1 MKIAIYGIYK
11 YLQSETDDCIMSL
24 KKRSSHI
31 DSCLYR
37 CLSVSPTAFA
47 CRCHSD
53 PKTEKDNTLTDKN
66 TKTKLKIQYHA
77 RNMYHYI
84 DVTYSRFF
92 MV

>member
-1 MKIAIYGIYK
+1 MILAYIVVFLLVPLHLLVDVTQTLRQK
-11 YLQSETDDCIMSL
+11 
-24 KKRSSHI
+24 
-31 DSCLYR
+31 
-37 CLSVSPTAFA
+37 
-47 CRCHSD
+47 
-53 PKTEKDNTLTDKN
+53 KDNILTDKN

>member
-1 MKIAIYGIYK
+1 MILAYIIVFLLVPLHLLVDVTQTLRQK
-11 YLQSETDDCIMSL
+11 
-24 KKRSSHI
+24 
-31 DSCLYR
+31 
-37 CLSVSPTAFA
+37 
-47 CRCHSD
+47 
-53 PKTEKDNTLTDKN
+53 KDNILTDKN

>member
-1 MKIAIYGIYK
+1 MEYTSIYNQKQTIAYCHI
-11 YLQSETDDCIMSL
+11 
-24 KKRSSHI
+24 RSSHI

-53 PKTEKDNTLTDKN
+53 PKTEKDNILTDKN

>member
-1 MKIAIYGIYK
+1 MNKIENCNLWNIQVFIIRNRR
-11 YLQSETDDCIMSL
+11 LHTVTEETF
-24 KKRSSHI
+24 
-31 DSCLYR
+31 SCR

-53 PKTEKDNTLTDKN
+53 PKTEKDNILTDKN